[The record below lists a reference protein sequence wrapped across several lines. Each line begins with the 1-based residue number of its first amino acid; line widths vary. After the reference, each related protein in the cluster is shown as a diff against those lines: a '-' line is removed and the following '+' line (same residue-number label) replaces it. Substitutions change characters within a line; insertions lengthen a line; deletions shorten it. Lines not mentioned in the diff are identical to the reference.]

1 MARVLL
7 KCFLLAV
14 LLGGAPAAHAQV
26 FSNKE
31 VGKKNQALADS
42 LKQSH
47 WPYVLPIW
55 GAKATARGF
64 NLPLPAGVSVQY
76 FGQRSDLVIDNLQ
89 VGFNNG
95 PLHNLDGIVRFDKA
109 RAISDGVS
117 LRPDIWLLPFLNLY
131 GIFGMSKA
139 STDVGYSLWL
149 PDSTGNDQ
157 QVVSLASKVDF
168 TATTFGFGVT
178 PTIGVGGGWMA
189 FDMNF
194 TWTDVPQLAQPAVA
208 FVFDPRVGKSFR
220 FNSNPDQNL
229 NVWVGGFRVKLN
241 TGTSGSVALGD
252 VLPIGTWQGS
262 VDQGMQKVAQLDQEV
277 EAWWNGLSQ
286 AQQENP
292 VNRAKYEAAKSALAR
307 AAGVLDAADAAVA
320 NASSSTVQYSLDKRP
335 ADMWNF
341 IVGGQFQMSKKL
353 MVRAEAGFLSSRTQ
367 FLGGLQ
373 YRFGF

>member
-1 MARVLL
+1 MVRWLV
-7 KCFLLAV
+7 KCSLTVALLAT
-14 LLGGAPAAHAQV
+14 ASAAHAQV
-26 FSNKE
+26 FTNIE
-31 VGKKNQALADS
+31 VGKKNAALTDS

-55 GAKATARGF
+55 GAKATAKGF
-64 NLPLPAGVSVQY
+64 NLPLPAGFSAQY
-76 FGQRSDLVIDNLQ
+76 FGQRSDLVIDNLM

-95 PLHNLDGIVRFDKA
+95 PKHDLDGIVRFDKA
-109 RAISDGVS
+109 RAVSDGVS
-117 LRPDIWLLPFLNLY
+117 LRPDIWVLPFLNLY

-139 STDVGYSLWL
+139 STDVGYGIWL
-149 PDSTGNDQ
+149 PDSTGHDQ
-157 QVVSLASKVDF
+157 KIVSLESKVDF

-178 PTIGVGGGWMA
+178 PTIGIGGGWMA
-189 FDMNF
+189 LDMNF
-194 TWTDVPQLAQPAVA
+194 TWSDIPQLAQPAAA
-208 FVFDPRVGKSFR
+208 FVFDPRIGKSFR
-220 FNSNPDQNL
+220 VGGNPDQNI

-252 VLPIGTWQGS
+252 VLPIDQWQGS
-262 VDQGMQKVAQLDQEV
+262 VAQGMEKVAQLDQEV

-292 VNRAKYEAAKSALAR
+292 VNIAKYQAAKSALAR
-307 AAGVLDAADAAVA
+307 AAGALEAADAAVA
-320 NASSSTVQYSLDKRP
+320 NAGSSTVDYSLDKRP

-341 IVGGQFQMSKKL
+341 IVGGQYQVSKKF